1 MPGIPRSQRISLPL
15 FFLLAFCFAAAVV
28 ASQST
33 QGDPWLRPD
42 QAPAPAENLP
52 NSARVELGQ
61 MLFFDPRLSRKANM
75 SCASCHNPALGWSDG
90 LPTAAGFD
98 MQKLGR
104 ATPTIVNTAFNSI
117 QMWDGRKST
126 LEDQALGPIEAGGE
140 MNMPL
145 PEMVAR
151 LKSIHGYR
159 REVRERVSRAGH
171 LRSHR
176 GARHRELRAH
186 RALHGVAVRSLAQ
199 GRRERGGRRGET
211 RLRAVHRQGANAPSA
226 IRVTTSPTTA
236 STTSV
241 SRGDAASYDVGR
253 YAQKP
258 LKSMRGAFKTPTLR
272 DIALTA
278 PYMRNGAYTTLME
291 VVEHYDRGGDDKEN
305 LEHQHRAAAPHRP
318 AKRRSWSPSCE
329 SLDRAPR
336 MEYTFRLLPR

>member
-1 MPGIPRSQRISLPL
+1 MPRITRSQRLSLPL
-15 FFLLAFCFAAAVV
+15 FLLLAFSFAAVVV

-90 LPTAAGFD
+90 LPTATGFD

-151 LKSIHGYR
+151 LKSIHGYAAKFENAYPGQGIS
-159 REVRERVSRAGH
+159 EVTVARAIASFERTVLSTESPFDRWRKGDELAVSADAK
-171 LRSHR
+171 R
-176 GARHRELRAH
+176 GFELFTGKAKC
-186 RALHGVAVRSLAQ
+186 
-199 GRRERGGRRGET
+199 
-211 RLRAVHRQGANAPSA
+211 
-226 IRVTTSPTTA
+226 
-236 STTSV
+236 SV
-241 SRGDAASYDVGR
+241 CHSGYNFTDNGFHNIGLKGDAASYDVGR

-278 PYMRNGAYTTLME
+278 PYMRNGAYATLAE
-291 VVEHYDRGGDDKEN
+291 VVDHYDRGGDDKEN
-305 LEHQHRAAAPHRP
+305 LSINIVPLDLTSAEKAELVAFM
-318 AKRRSWSPSCE
+318 E
-329 SLDRAPR
+329 SLTGAPR
-336 MEYTFRLLPR
+336 LVNVPVLPR